1 MTKFDRLLKMELK
14 KAFKN
19 CFFLTAFCVGMLF
32 SILSAVYNIQRYD
45 DTQRM
50 YLMMGGNPMV
60 QASTLYNHWIGGEGV
75 SLGSTLFFTLLPML
89 AAFPY
94 GWSWCVERKS
104 GYVRMAV
111 IRGGKKNYVL
121 AKACAVFLSGGLTVL
136 IPLAVNFAAVTCF
149 VPAVLPSVTYMPYY
163 GVYHGTMWSG
173 LFYTHPLIYV
183 LLYLALDFVFAGLLA
198 VAAMSVSVYVKNRV
212 AVMILPYLAVLCLH
226 QVRWMLYQILYS
238 EVSPLYFLHASI
250 MSSNTKGVVVFAEA
264 LILVLFSAFSLRKAG
279 VWDEVW

>member
-1 MTKFDRLLKMELK
+1 MTEFKRLLKMELK

-19 CFFLTAFCVGMLF
+19 RFFLTAFCVGMLF
-32 SILSAVYNIQRYD
+32 STLSAVYNIQRYD
-45 DTQRM
+45 YAQEM
-50 YLMMGGNPMV
+50 YLMTGGNPMV
-60 QASTLYNHWIGGEGV
+60 QSSTLYNHWIGGEGV

-94 GWSWCVERKS
+94 GWSWCMEKKA

-111 IRGGKKNYVL
+111 TRGGKRNYVL

-136 IPLAVNFAAVTCF
+136 IPLAVNFAAVACF
-149 VPAVLPSVTYMPYY
+149 VPAILPVVTYMPYY
-163 GVYHGTMWSG
+163 GVYHGTLWSG
-173 LFYTHPLIYV
+173 LFYTHPLVYV

-198 VAAMSVSVYVKNRV
+198 VAVMSVSVYVKNRV

-226 QVRWMLYQILYS
+226 QGRWILYQVFYS

-250 MSSNTKGVVVFAEA
+250 MSSNVKGIVVFAEA
-264 LILVLFSAFSLRKAG
+264 LLLALFSAFSLRKAG
-279 VWDEVW
+279 VTDEVW